1 LALVKRHGVTL
12 AASVAVHGA
21 LTFGLGWAAYHS
33 VRADAPI
40 DQDRPVLP
48 AASTPI
54 VLDLPVVGEGLSLE
68 ERQADSVGAPP
79 PPPSGDAVAHPDTEH
94 SGRGG
99 ESSVKERALNL
110 AEENE
115 HMRLSPDLLSRLDR
129 DQIQRLRASRRRASW
144 ENRRSTTHPAELTLV
159 ATGVGRVRERRANAA
174 ALPSRGALESP
185 LPNAHGGELGSEPAL
200 DTLAEQSRPGGDRDG
215 SGRDA
220 PGAGLREGRAGVDH
234 RTSVPVGVARP
245 SVVRAS
251 IAVPASERAVP
262 RDDADAEQEVAT
274 TVRSI
279 VHASTAGGLLSDGT
293 GGSRGARDP
302 GSGGA
307 ADDGFR
313 ARALGLED
321 GEVYD
326 YFSLDPRLVSYFR
339 QIHAKIDPLWSDA
352 FPKSALL
359 NLEQGTVII
368 EFTVFAD
375 GHAEVHW
382 PPARRSG
389 VDEFDR
395 NCASAIRR
403 AAPFPPIPTALGRS
417 LRIRAPFV
425 ASNPIVK

>member
-1 LALVKRHGVTL
+1 MKRHGVTI
-12 AASVAVHGA
+12 AASVALHGV
-21 LTFGLGWAAYHS
+21 LTLGLSWVAYHS
-33 VRADAPI
+33 MRADAPA
-40 DQDRPVLP
+40 DQERLVLP

-68 ERQADSVGAPP
+68 ERPADSFGAPP
-79 PPPSGDAVAHPDTEH
+79 PPPSGDAVAHPDTERA
-94 SGRGG
+94 GRGG

-110 AEENE
+110 AEEDE

-129 DQIQRLRASRRRASW
+129 DQIQRLRAARRRASW

-159 ATGVGRVRERRANAA
+159 ATGVGRVRERRAYAS

-185 LPNAHGGELGSEPAL
+185 MPDARGGELGSERAL
-200 DTLAEQSRPGGDRDG
+200 DTLAEEVRPGGDREG
-215 SGRDA
+215 SRRDA
-220 PGAGLREGRAGVDH
+220 PGAGLREGQAGADH
-234 RTSVPVGVARP
+234 RASVPVGMARP
-245 SVVRAS
+245 SVVRAP
-251 IAVPASERAVP
+251 IAVPALERSIP

-274 TVRSI
+274 AVRSI
-279 VHASTAGGLLSDGT
+279 VHASTAGGLLADGT
-293 GGSRGARDP
+293 GGSAGAWDP

-313 ARALGLED
+313 ARALGLQD

-326 YFSLDPRLVSYFR
+326 YFSQDPRLVSYFR

-382 PPARRSG
+382 PPARPSG

-403 AAPFPPIPTALGRS
+403 AMPFPPIPSGLGRS